1 MSEKHATTIG
11 PVMAFSAKRA
21 EAARF
26 YREIA
31 GLTGSDDAPSTW
43 LDAENAKLALNEP
56 SDRETPEEIRSQG
69 GFVVWFG
76 VPDIVTAFDRAK
88 RSGAAVGD
96 FFGDYFFARDPDGR
110 YVGIFALE
118 DHHGHDHEH

>member
-1 MSEKHATTIG
+1 MTEKHATTIG
-11 PVMAFSAKRA
+11 PVMVFSAKRGDV
-21 EAARF
+21 ARF

-31 GLTGSDDAPSTW
+31 GLTGEDGDGASW
-43 LDAENAKLALNEP
+43 LEAENAKLVAHDLG
-56 SDRETPEEIRSQG
+56 DAQTPPEVQQQS
-69 GFVVWFG
+69 GFVMWFG
-76 VPDIVTAFDRAK
+76 VADIISAFDRAK

-118 DHHGHDHEH
+118 DHHGHEH